1 MTAERS
7 VFQRAVLQP
16 VEHPFDG
23 VYCADRRLNSVL
35 DAEGLAVL
43 NPEDLVQYPPL
54 VHRCPPPATLG
65 VKCWERSDRIL
76 LGCAGSG
83 TTEYSWEDHHLLSK
97 LRPPPARRK
106 TAPHRRILRLGAAV
120 GLT

>member
-7 VFQRAVLQP
+7 VFQRAVPQP

-35 DAEGLAVL
+35 DAEGLVVL

-54 VHRCPPPATLG
+54 VHRCPPTAALAYYHANRETI
-65 VKCWERSDRIL
+65 D
-76 LGCAGSG
+76 
-83 TTEYSWEDHHLLSK
+83 EDLKEDAKAADVL
-97 LRPPPARRK
+97 AR
-106 TAPHRRILRLGAAV
+106 
-120 GLT
+120 

>member
-7 VFQRAVLQP
+7 VFQRAVPQP

-35 DAEGLAVL
+35 DAEGLVVL

-54 VHRCPPPATLG
+54 VHRCPPTAALADSHTHRKAIDANL
-65 VKCWERSDRIL
+65 K
-76 LGCAGSG
+76 
-83 TTEYSWEDHHLLSK
+83 EDAKAADAL
-97 LRPPPARRK
+97 ARQ
-106 TAPHRRILRLGAAV
+106 HAV
-120 GLT
+120 